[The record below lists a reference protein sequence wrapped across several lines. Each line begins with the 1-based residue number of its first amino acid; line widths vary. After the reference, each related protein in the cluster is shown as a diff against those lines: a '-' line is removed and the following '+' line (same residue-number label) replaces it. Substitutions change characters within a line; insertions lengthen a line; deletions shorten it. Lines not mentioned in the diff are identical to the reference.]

1 MVVLALLGLI
11 VAIALPNLQTL
22 YDSVTRNT
30 QRDRILDQIA
40 VLGRE
45 AALLE
50 RNWVVLGTTG
60 EVASLDGS
68 EVRRLGDI
76 HALDVPEGWDVR
88 VNEPLVIRA
97 NGVCL
102 GAEVSLLHRG
112 EVVERIDLEPPFCAV
127 DRKRE

>member
-45 AALLE
+45 AALLG

-60 EVASLDGS
+60 EVASLDGP
-68 EVRRLGDI
+68 EVQRLGDI

-112 EVVERIDLEPPFCAV
+112 EAVERIELEPPFCAV
-127 DRKRE
+127 DRNRE

>member
-11 VAIALPNLQTL
+11 VAVALPNLQTL

-45 AALLE
+45 AALVE

-60 EVASLDGS
+60 DVAKLDGP
-68 EVRRLGDI
+68 EVLRLGDV

-112 EVVERIDLEPPFCAV
+112 EVVERIELAPPFCAV
-127 DRKRE
+127 DRGRE

>member
-11 VAIALPNLQTL
+11 VAVALPNLQTL

-45 AALLE
+45 AALVE
-50 RNWVVLGTTG
+50 RNWIVLGTTG
-60 EVASLDGS
+60 DVAKLDGP
-68 EVRRLGDI
+68 EVQRLGDV
-76 HALDVPEGWDVR
+76 HALDVPDGWDVR
-88 VNEPLVIRA
+88 VSEPLVIRA

-112 EVVERIDLEPPFCAV
+112 EVVERIALEPPFCAV
-127 DRKRE
+127 KRG